1 MHRAYHRAFRN
12 GRRVLLVAALA
23 ILPSTNLLVTSSV
36 RTSGEAKQWIGTWP
50 AAPQAS
56 VRGRV
61 QTFRNQTLR
70 LIVHTSAPGKKVR
83 IKIRSSGKFD
93 GVIDFDEAV
102 HDPSH
107 PIQLLPTYDSGDH
120 LHVNDAGNVAQANAI
135 PLALFHVR

>member
-1 MHRAYHRAFRN
+1 VNRAYRGALRN
-12 GRRVLLVAALA
+12 GLRVLLVAALA
-23 ILPSTNLLVTSSV
+23 VLASTSPLVASSA
-36 RTSGEAKQWIGTWP
+36 RANREAKQWIGTW
-50 AAPQAS
+50 ATAPQAP

-93 GVIDFDEAV
+93 GIDFDEAV

>member
-1 MHRAYHRAFRN
+1 MEKQSSGLGHGQQHHR
-12 GRRVLLVAALA
+12 L
-23 ILPSTNLLVTSSV
+23 
-36 RTSGEAKQWIGTWP
+36 QC
-50 AAPQAS
+50 
-56 VRGRV
+56 GRV

-107 PIQLLPTYDSGDH
+107 PIQLLPNYDSGDH
-120 LHVNDAGNVAQANAI
+120 LHVNDAGNVAQGNAI